1 MWIRA
6 ARALCGFLLLT
17 ALDLSGCLEVTV
29 RPDKGSRVMVSTEL
43 PLDQC
48 AVCKVSGVNDTE
60 ISCSAALDLLP
71 EVEVKLLLNCTQPV
85 ESSYTVTL
93 GHRLECSEDACSPAT
108 VEAQISILAELSRTF
123 TWDVTAPE
131 KTAVS
136 LNVLGDGLVQTSQPC
151 SDGLQYAVIESKTS
165 SQDWTRYCRGGSLT
179 QLELFD
185 HDVVVLQAAPNARMD
200 SAVFQASAGPL
211 KGRTVTV
218 TIDASTTVVLSR
230 DPRGP
235 ECEICT
241 VTDSTRDCSSEEKT
255 LTNVANLSVEFSCKT
270 PEDVFS
276 VQMNKKR
283 IECTQSSCTPAAA
296 EVDPDLFKDFE
307 RSLTWDIAVPERTE
321 LNLDFPGDGLREISA
336 GESCPDGCRYS
347 VSTSKNDGSSK
358 TSSYCRGGSVS
369 HLDLLRATTV
379 TVDAPKG
386 GDVEKT
392 VFSIRAAPR
401 AGRMMSVTPDPDTII
416 TIIRDSEEPDC
427 SVCVDQPPN
436 QMCNPRYLQ
445 LRDPRNTSVEFT
457 CPQPQDVFTVEINRE
472 IDCTE
477 TSCSGDIV
485 QAETSLF
492 PDFNRTFSWDLKVV
506 STHAFQLDF
515 PEPGMRQISNEET
528 CPDEHTYS
536 LLIYLR
542 TGPVNVGTFC
552 KGGIVTSIL
561 ARYKGRI
568 NLQVPGYAKLN
579 PVNFKLK
586 VGPET
591 NKVAIVKLNLP
602 RGVSEH
608 EFVSPNYPGDFP
620 DLQQMEWDFTVP
632 GMHNY
637 SVQFVDYT
645 EPECLSGDVAVEYQK
660 DDKKAAAKLTLTDAQ
675 PAHQQ
680 GNFNMLLSN
689 CKTNRTLQGLTLKYR
704 VSLMRSGH
712 PVLCTVDLTK
722 HKGVSVQLEKVGS
735 DPYCEMSVNAEVQ
748 EKINVAAGST
758 AKLSFLDCPVEDI
771 RLTAREVIE
780 CQNVASC
787 PPSLLS
793 IPTLDP
799 CLRTP
804 LRNFTWHISIPQSGT
819 VDLVSPTG
827 TLRQSLPDQ
836 KCKQAFSLHVAEG
849 DGSSVGDFCFNGTIQ
864 KVQVHANVS
873 VTATARDF
881 NKTKG
886 PFLNVS
892 ISQEI
897 KETIIYRV
905 SPTPTSPT
913 LLATPNWPKGTK
925 PFSTISWIVAVP
937 SGYKA
942 QLQFVNV
949 SQPKCKDQHTG
960 INVKMLQ
967 NEEEMMTRTENES
980 VEDLLLPDSFYLNM
994 SNCIPEKGSFS
1005 ALTKITLEKKNN
1017 LLAIAL
1023 GIAGAVLLS
1032 LIVLGLVC
1040 FFTKKKQRDKKNKE
1054 SSIYIGKGSI
1064 FRPGDR
1070 HFSKT
1075 RSDNESH
1082 VYDSIDDTMVYGHL
1096 LPDSSYS
1103 DSLSDHYKGNQPD
1116 SYRTFT
1122 GTANKTLPII
1132 NEPDPEPEM
1141 DGFSSFLSPSDS
1153 FMPPRPRTPITRQD
1167 SLGFQDS
1174 RMVDNEL
1181 YTFKSTGDINT
1192 IRLSAADLE
1201 PQPAVTED
1209 SL

>member
-1 MWIRA
+1 MWTRA
-6 ARALCGFLLLT
+6 ARALWGLLLLT

-29 RPDKGSRVMVSTEL
+29 RPDKHSRVMVSTEL
-43 PLDQC
+43 PPDLC
-48 AVCKVSGVNDTE
+48 AVCKISGVNDTE
-60 ISCSAALDLLP
+60 VSCSGALDLLP

-85 ESSYTVTL
+85 ESAYSVSL
-93 GHRLECSEDACSPAT
+93 SHRLECSTDACRPST
-108 VEAQISILAELSRTF
+108 VEAQMSILTELSRTF

-131 KTAVS
+131 KTAVY
-136 LNVLGDGLVQTSQPC
+136 LDVLGEGLVRASQPC
-151 SDGLQYAVIESKTS
+151 SDGIQFALVD
-165 SQDWTRYCRGGSLT
+165 SQRGSQQPTQYCRGGSQT
-179 QLELFD
+179 RLELTNQ
-185 HDVVVLQAAPNARMD
+185 DVVVLQAAPKAQD
-200 SAVFQASAGPL
+200 TVVFQASAGPL
-211 KGRTVTV
+211 KGKTFVV
-218 TIDASTTVVLSR
+218 SIDSGTTVVLN
-230 DPRGP
+230 PQGLK
-235 ECEICT
+235 CEICT
-241 VTDSTRDCSSEEKT
+241 ATGSTPDCSSGEKT
-255 LTNVANLSVEFSCKT
+255 LTNVANLSVEFGCKT
-270 PEDVFS
+270 PQDVFS
-276 VQMNKKR
+276 VSMSKK

-307 RSLTWDIAVPERTE
+307 RSLRWDVGVPDRTE
-321 LNLDFPGDGLREISA
+321 LSLDFPGDGLKEISA
-336 GESCPDGCRYS
+336 GESCEDGFLYS
-347 VSTSKNDGSSK
+347 VSTTKNDGRIK
-358 TSSYCRGGSVS
+358 TSSYCRGGMVS

-401 AGRMMSVTPDPDTII
+401 ASRMMSVTPDPDTII
-416 TIIRDSEEPDC
+416 TISRQSAEPDC
-427 SVCVDQPPN
+427 SVCVGQPPN
-436 QMCNPRYLQ
+436 QKCNDRYLQ

-457 CPQPQDVFTVEINRE
+457 CPQPQDLFTVEINRE

-515 PEPGMRQISNEET
+515 PEPGMRQIPNGET

-536 LLIYLR
+536 FLVYLR
-542 TGPVNVGTFC
+542 SGPVGVGTFC
-552 KGGIVTSIL
+552 KGGLVTSIL
-561 ARYKGRI
+561 ARYKGRVS
-568 NLQVPGYAKLN
+568 LEVPGYAKLN

-591 NKVAIVKLNLP
+591 DKVAIVKVNLP
-602 RGVSEH
+602 RGVSEN
-608 EFVSPNYPGDFP
+608 EFISPNYPGDFP
-620 DLQQMEWDFTVP
+620 DLQKMQWDFTVP
-632 GMHNY
+632 DMHNY
-637 SVQFVDYT
+637 SVRFLDHS
-645 EPECLSGDVAVEYQK
+645 EPECLDGDVTVEYQR
-660 DDKKAAAKLTLTDAQ
+660 DDKKPTTLSLTDAQ
-675 PAHQQ
+675 PEHQQ
-680 GNFNMLLSN
+680 GSFSMLLSN
-689 CKTNRTLQGLTLKYR
+689 CETNRTLQGLALKYR
-704 VSLMRSGH
+704 VSVMRSGH

-735 DPYCEMSVNAEVQ
+735 DPYCEMSIDSQVQ
-748 EKINVAAGST
+748 EKIDVAAGSS
-758 AKLSFLDCPVEDI
+758 AKLSFLDCPVEDV
-771 RLTAREVIE
+771 RLTASQLIE

-787 PPSLLS
+787 PASVLS
-793 IPTLDP
+793 IPTLDS

-804 LRNFTWHISIPQSGT
+804 LRNFTWNIRIPQSGT
-819 VDLVSPTG
+819 VDLVSPAG
-827 TLRQSLPDQ
+827 TLKQSLPAL
-836 KCKQAFSLHVAEG
+836 KCRQAVTLHVAEG
-849 DGSSVGDFCFNGTIQ
+849 DGFPVGDFCSNGTLQ

-881 NKTKG
+881 SKAKG

-892 ISQEI
+892 VSREI

-905 SPTPTSPT
+905 SPTLTSPT

-925 PFSTISWIVAVP
+925 PSSTVSWIVAVP

-942 QLQFVNV
+942 HLHFINV
-949 SQPKCKDQHTG
+949 SQPKCQNQHTA
-960 INVKMLQ
+960 INVKMLE
-967 NEEEMMTRTENES
+967 NEEEMMSRNENEQ
-980 VEDLLLPDSFYLNM
+980 VEDLLVPNSFYLNM
-994 SNCIPEKGSFS
+994 SNCIPEKGDFG
-1005 ALTKITLEKKNN
+1005 AVTKITLEKTSN

-1023 GIAGAVLLS
+1023 GIAGALLLS

-1054 SSIYIGKGSI
+1054 ASIYMGKGSI

-1070 HFSKT
+1070 HFSKS

-1096 LPDSSYS
+1096 LPDSSYA
-1103 DSLSDHYKGNQPD
+1103 DSLSDHYKGSQPD

-1122 GTANKTLPII
+1122 GTANNALPII

-1141 DGFSSFLSPSDS
+1141 DGFSTFLSPSDS
-1153 FMPPRPRTPITRQD
+1153 FMPPRPRTPISRQD

-1201 PQPAVTED
+1201 PQPPVTED